1 MKKRNLIIALLMTT
15 GLFAQSIVGVV
26 GNGKEPLAGAN
37 VVVVGTD
44 KGGVTDESGKYTI
57 DVGAEGTYTLT
68 ASFIGYSSL
77 TLDVKVGDIVG
88 TANFDLE
95 ADVLAMSATPI
106 PRTLHFSLMGARDLS
121 VIATA
126 PPNRQ
131 PVVTELHVFDEKIV
145 RKRTRSS
152 KGRDLSSASSST
164 RWLNASQL
172 ISRSVRFCILATL
185 LVFKV

>member
-44 KGGVTDESGKYTI
+44 KGGVTDDSGKYTI

-88 TANFDLE
+88 TVNFL
-95 ADVLAMSATPI
+95 
-106 PRTLHFSLMGARDLS
+106 F
-121 VIATA
+121 
-126 PPNRQ
+126 
-131 PVVTELHVFDEKIV
+131 
-145 RKRTRSS
+145 RS
-152 KGRDLSSASSST
+152 
-164 RWLNASQL
+164 
-172 ISRSVRFCILATL
+172 
-185 LVFKV
+185 